1 MLYGLDKH
9 GAVWGKRMQDTEWHP
24 EPMKKAT
31 PVTDEPWDDE
41 FMNEMGG
48 QAVLTDCDNIEWQFG
63 KGVCMSDA
71 GCLFI
76 GHQEFGGVATKQKLT
91 QLLSLLNLRPHDPL
105 I

>member
-1 MLYGLDKH
+1 MDELNRLH
-9 GAVWGKRMQDTEWHP
+9 ALVAEQAASVASIE
-24 EPMKKAT
+24 
-31 PVTDEPWDDE
+31 TDEPWGDE
-41 FMNEMGG
+41 FMNEVGG

-63 KGVCMSDA
+63 KGVCVSDT

-76 GHQEFGGVATKQKLT
+76 GHQEFGGVAMKQKLT